1 MKKFLFTIIALAL
14 GVAQMNAQS
23 LSVDNFDIPEKGQ
36 AKVAFKYETGGKTIV
51 QYGFNIVL
59 PEGLSWVMDTD
70 VDTNPAV
77 TFEDGKGFNLN
88 YLDGNFSFLPSSP
101 SNQVKGTEGTLIVLM
116 LNADETAKQGDVFT
130 IKVTDV
136 LFSEK
141 DSEGNL
147 LDVPLDDFEFDV
159 TVVED
164 RVVFDETATSLPLF
178 TAGQKKNIRMARTLK
193 EGKWGTIVLPFDL
206 SPANAKKAFG
216 DDVQIAEFTG
226 LKTTVDEETL
236 TPTAMQIKFTTNST
250 YSALKPIAGGTPLLI
265 KPSTDVAS
273 FDLDNVKLVD
283 AVKDVTFA
291 DDEYSEVI
299 SAKMVG
305 TFVKTFVP
313 VDGLFVNSEKFY
325 YSTGKT
331 NIKAFRA
338 WFESNAV
345 IDKELDLGS
354 KIIFVVDE
362 EATDIDGI
370 PSYQRITEGV
380 YDLSGR
386 KIKLEDGDLNK
397 LQKGVYIIDGKKVT
411 IK

>member
-1 MKKFLFTIIALAL
+1 MKKYLFTIIALSL
-14 GVAQMNAQS
+14 GVTQMNAQS
-23 LSVDNFDIPEKGQ
+23 LSVDNLDIPEKGQ
-36 AKVAFKYETGGKTIV
+36 AKVVFKYETGGKTIV

-59 PEGLSWVMDTD
+59 PEGLSWVMDTENEN
-70 VDTNPAV
+70 NPAV

-101 SNQVKGTEGTLIVLM
+101 SNQVKGTEGSLIALTLK
-116 LNADETAKQGDVFT
+116 ADETAKEGDAFT
-130 IKVTDV
+130 IKVKNV
-136 LFSEK
+136 LFSER
-141 DSEGNL
+141 DSEGHL
-147 LDVPLDDFEFDV
+147 LDVPLDDFEFTV
-159 TVVED
+159 TVIED

-193 EGKWGTIVLPFDL
+193 EGKWGTIVLPFNL
-206 SPANAKKAFG
+206 TPANAKKAFG

-236 TPTAMQIKFTTNST
+236 IPTAMQIKFTTSSYT
-250 YSALKPIAGGTPLLI
+250 ALKPIAGGTPLLI

-273 FDLDNVKLVD
+273 FDLDNVTLVD

-305 TFVKTFVP
+305 TFVKTIVP
-313 VDGLFVNSEKFY
+313 ADGLFVNSEKFY

-397 LQKGVYIIDGKKVT
+397 LQKGVYIINGKKVT